1 MKMHTMIKE
10 LYWGKIACVMNSDTL
25 SFPVQWV
32 DGQMQYPRILD
43 EPIDEDSGDAFS
55 PEQPGSQESQGSA
68 ASPGE
73 VRTIEE
79 SSPVPNNLL
88 QVVLLTS
95 EIAHGAKIQNLV
107 FQVLQYTD
115 SLFLFSQHFPAVTS
129 TSTDFLKPFP
139 TNEQSVSPPAPM
151 PQLVTVAPVKS
162 GSTLVKVSEEQRRK
176 NNKNV

>member
-1 MKMHTMIKE
+1 
-10 LYWGKIACVMNSDTL
+10 MNYVL
-25 SFPVQWV
+25 RVHWV

-88 QVVLLTS
+88 QVVLPLSFDFRNRTQG
-95 EIAHGAKIQNLV
+95 AHGAKIQNLV
-107 FQVLQYTD
+107 IQVLQYTEI
-115 SLFLFSQHFPAVTS
+115 LFFFFSQYFPAVTT
-129 TSTDFLKPFP
+129 TSTDFLKPFS
-139 TNEQSVSPPAPM
+139 TSEQSVSPPAPI

-162 GSTLVKVSEEQRRK
+162 GPTLVKVSKEK
-176 NNKNV
+176 WLL

>member
-1 MKMHTMIKE
+1 
-10 LYWGKIACVMNSDTL
+10 MNYVL
-25 SFPVQWV
+25 RVHWV

-88 QVVLLTS
+88 QVVLPLSFDFRNRTQG
-95 EIAHGAKIQNLV
+95 AHGAKIQNLV
-107 FQVLQYTD
+107 IQVLQYTEILFFFFHSTFLQSPPLRQISS
-115 SLFLFSQHFPAVTS
+115 SLFPPVSNQLALQHPYHS
-129 TSTDFLKPFP
+129 
-139 TNEQSVSPPAPM
+139 
-151 PQLVTVAPVKS
+151 
-162 GSTLVKVSEEQRRK
+162 
-176 NNKNV
+176 